1 MVVKIGQGKR
11 VMTQDV
17 SVIYPDS
24 DGKPMADNT
33 NQFEWMALLK
43 WGLEELFASEELV
56 FVAGDL
62 LWYPVEGHPTIRVA
76 PDVFV
81 AFGRPKGYRG
91 SYIQHREAG
100 IAPQVVFEILSE
112 SNTTAEM
119 QRKRGFY
126 ERYGVEEF
134 YIYDPERFAF
144 EAYHK
149 LRDGR
154 LHRISAP
161 GQIISPRL
169 GISFDAPG
177 VQPMRVFRPDGRQ
190 LRKPDE
196 ALAEVR
202 EREEAA
208 QETAQRE
215 RARAD
220 EERGRVEKLAAQ
232 LRALGIEPD
241 TL

>member
-24 DGKPMADNT
+24 DRKPMADNT

-43 WGLEELFASEELV
+43 WGLEDLFAGEELV

-100 IAPQVVFEILSE
+100 VAPQVAIEILSE

-134 YIYDPERFAF
+134 YIYDPETFAF

-149 LRDGR
+149 LRDGK
-154 LHRISAP
+154 LHKITAP

-177 VQPMRVFRPDGRQ
+177 TQAMRVFRPDGRQ

-208 QETAQRE
+208 QETAVRE

-220 EERGRVEKLAAQ
+220 KLAAQ
-232 LRALGIEPD
+232 LRALGIEPE